1 MLFELIPVL
10 ALPLL
15 LVIAAWGMARR
26 RRPRMD
32 GPFTDVP
39 DAPLEAAPVEAPGM
53 THPSSSLDPWAPPKR
68 PVGVAPGD
76 DAGPRSEER
85 DRP

>member
-1 MLFELIPVL
+1 VL
-10 ALPLL
+10 ALPVL
-15 LVIAAWGMARR
+15 LVLSACGMARR
-26 RRPRMD
+26 RRPGTD

-39 DAPLEAAPVEAPGM
+39 DAPPGAAPVEAPGM
-53 THPSSSLDPWAPPKR
+53 TYPYSSLDPPYSGLDPWAPPKR
-68 PVGVAPGD
+68 PVSVAPGD

>member
-1 MLFELIPVL
+1 MLVELIPVL
-10 ALPLL
+10 ALPVL
-15 LVIAAWGMARR
+15 LVLSAWGMARR
-26 RRPRMD
+26 RRPRTD

-39 DAPLEAAPVEAPGM
+39 DAPPGAAPVEAPGM
-53 THPSSSLDPWAPPKR
+53 TYPYSSLDPWAPPKR
-68 PVGVAPGD
+68 PVSVAPGD